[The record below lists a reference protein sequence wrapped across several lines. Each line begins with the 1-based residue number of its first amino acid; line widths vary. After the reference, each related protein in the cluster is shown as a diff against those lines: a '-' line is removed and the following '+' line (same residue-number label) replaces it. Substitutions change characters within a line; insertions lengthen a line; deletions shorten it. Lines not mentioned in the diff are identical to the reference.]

1 MTASMST
8 ATGSGRQA
16 PGGATFGGVFIASV
30 VVLIAALLP
39 VGELGGADA
48 SLIGSGGTIAL
59 AAVTQLVLAM
69 AALSLGLALGPPS
82 AGSGVLIA
90 GAGIAIGHL
99 LLDKVWDGLD
109 LSVSVGFWVVLAL
122 VLCLVW
128 TGMGRLARQRGNA
141 TRVLVPLLFGGL
153 IVYVWELTFVGF
165 GVSPVIIP
173 PPTDILASIIANR
186 SILWLDFQ
194 HTIVHSALIG
204 FAVGCAAG
212 FLVAVLIDRSSF
224 LQRGLLPI
232 GSAVS
237 AMPIVGTAPILIS
250 WFGQGWPASSAVVV
264 IMTFFP
270 MLVNT
275 LAGLQ
280 STGAMERDLMRSY
293 AASYSQTLWRL
304 RLPMALPFMFNA
316 LKLNAT
322 LALIGAIVSEFFGSP
337 IVGMGFRI
345 VSEQQRLNLDVV
357 WATIAVAAV
366 VGSLSYGVL
375 TIAERVATFWHPS
388 QRGEG

>member
-1 MTASMST
+1 MVRTADG
-8 ATGSGRQA
+8 ADRQVR
-16 PGGATFGGVFIASV
+16 GGHAFGGVFIASV
-30 VVLIAALLP
+30 AMVAAALLP
-39 VGELGGADA
+39 VGEIGGAGA
-48 SLIGSGGTIAL
+48 TLVGAGGVIAL
-59 AAVTQLVLAM
+59 DAVVYLVLAM
-69 AALSLGLALGPPS
+69 AALALGMALDPRG
-82 AGSGVLIA
+82 AGSGALIA
-90 GAGIAIGHL
+90 GAGTTLGL
-99 LLDKVWDGLD
+99 LLLRKVWAGLD
-109 LSVSVGFWVVLAL
+109 LAADFGFWVVLAL
-122 VLCLVW
+122 VVFLVW
-128 TGMGRLARQRGNA
+128 TGMSRLAQQRTNL

-153 IVYVWELTFVGF
+153 IVYLWELTFVGF
-165 GVSPVIIP
+165 GVPPVIIP
-173 PPTDILASIIANR
+173 PPTDILEAIIAHR
-186 SILWLDFQ
+186 ALLWLDFQ
-194 HTIVHSALIG
+194 HTIAHSALIG
-204 FAVGCAAG
+204 FAIGCSAG

-275 LAGLQ
+275 LAGLR
-280 STGAMERDLMRSY
+280 STGAMERDLMHSY

-316 LKLNAT
+316 LKLNST